1 MAPSKR
7 GGKQGDRRNRKRS
20 TRNYAKGTDA
30 NASGGTK
37 SHQLTLIEGVQRVI
51 KPLVML
57 LAGGGGTRLGVL
69 VQGRAKPAV
78 PFGGCYRIID
88 FALSNVMHAG
98 LDWVGVLT
106 QYKPLS
112 LMSHIGVG
120 EPWNFYGRKRGTR
133 ILPPRTGEAAADWYQ
148 GTADAIWQN
157 IDFMESMRPER
168 VLILSGDHIY
178 HMDYRRMLI
187 DHLARKADVTIAV
200 MEVGPE
206 EVSRFGMIWTDQHD
220 NITRFEEKPKKTETR
235 QASMGIYLFEW
246 PCLMQA
252 LRDIVGTRQGV
263 DFGHDIMPRILDSKR
278 LVAHRFEGY
287 WRDVGTIASFFQS
300 NMDSLDPRS
309 GLNLDSWEICTRD
322 DSSLLGDRPPARF
335 GGTAIY
341 HDVLVSAGCRLD
353 GSVSR
358 TICSPDVS
366 ICSGAQVENSILMHG
381 VTVGPG
387 AVVRNAIVDKGV
399 WIGAGAILDGGD
411 DSAVN
416 QEYKKCELRGMV
428 VIGNSVRIP
437 DGIRIGSNVVIEA
450 GTGVKAFSGNVKA
463 GATVH
468 NPNKSKS

>member
-1 MAPSKR
+1 MARSKR
-7 GGKQGDRRNRKRS
+7 GEKPGNRQRSKRS
-20 TRNYAKGTDA
+20 TPDGATSA
-30 NASGGTK
+30 NVEAPAETEGYWP
-37 SHQLTLIEGVQRVI
+37 TLIEGVQRVN

-69 VQGRAKPAV
+69 VQNRATPAV

-120 EPWNFYGRKRGTR
+120 EPWNFYGRQRGTR

-178 HMDYRRMLI
+178 RMDYRQMLI
-187 DHLARKADVTIAV
+187 DHLDRKADATIAV
-200 MEVGPE
+200 MEVAPE
-206 EVSRFGMIWTDQHD
+206 EVSRFGMIWTDHQG

-278 LVAHRFEGY
+278 IVAHRFAGY
-287 WRDVGTIASFFQS
+287 WRDVGTIASFFQA
-300 NMDSLDPRS
+300 NMDSLDPHS

-322 DSSLLGDRPPARF
+322 DNNLLGDRPPARF
-335 GGTAIY
+335 GRMAAC

-353 GSVSR
+353 GSVNR

-366 ICSGAQVENSILMHG
+366 ICRGAHVEDSILMHG

-387 AVVRNAIVDKGV
+387 AVVRQAIVDKGV
-399 WIGAGAILDGGD
+399 WIGAGATLDGGD
-411 DSAVN
+411 NSVNN
-416 QEYKKCELRGMV
+416 QEYKKCELHGMV
-428 VIGNSVRIP
+428 VVGNSVRIP
-437 DGIRIGSNVVIEA
+437 DGIRIGPNVVIEA
-450 GTGVKAFSGNVKA
+450 GTGAPAFHGDVKA
-463 GATVH
+463 GATVR
-468 NPNKSKS
+468 NPNKTAS

>member
-1 MAPSKR
+1 MARSKR
-7 GGKQGDRRNRKRS
+7 SGKRGTRQKRKRS
-20 TRNYAKGTDA
+20 TDDCATSIDAKAPARNEDYRP
-30 NASGGTK
+30 
-37 SHQLTLIEGVQRVI
+37 TLIEGVRRVK

-69 VQGRAKPAV
+69 VQNRAKPAV

-88 FALSNVMHAG
+88 FALSNVMRAG

-120 EPWNFYGRKRGTR
+120 EPWNFYGRQRGTR

-187 DHLARKADVTIAV
+187 DHLDRKADVTIAV

-206 EVSRFGMIWTDQHD
+206 DVSRFGMIWTDSQG

-246 PCLMQA
+246 PCLSRA

-278 LVAHRFEGY
+278 MVAHRFEGY
-287 WRDVGTIASFFQS
+287 WRDVGTIESFFKA
-300 NMDSLDPRS
+300 NMDSLDPHS

-322 DSSLLGDRPPARF
+322 DNNLLGDRPPARF
-335 GGTAIY
+335 GRTAAY
-341 HDVLVSAGCRLD
+341 HDVLVSAGCQLD

-366 ICSGAQVENSILMHG
+366 ICRGAQVEDSILMHG

-387 AVVRNAIVDKGV
+387 AVVRQAIVDKGV

-411 DSAVN
+411 DSVVN
-416 QEYKKCELRGMV
+416 EEYQKCDLRGMV
-428 VIGNSVRIP
+428 VVGSSVRIP

-450 GTGVKAFSGNVKA
+450 GTGAKAFSGNVKA
-463 GATVH
+463 GATVR
-468 NPNKSKS
+468 NPNKTTT